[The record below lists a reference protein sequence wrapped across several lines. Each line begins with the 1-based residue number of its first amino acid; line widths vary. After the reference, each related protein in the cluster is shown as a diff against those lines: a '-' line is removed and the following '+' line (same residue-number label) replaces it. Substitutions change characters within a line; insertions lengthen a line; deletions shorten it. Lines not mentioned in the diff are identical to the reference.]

1 LLPAH
6 SSLSDAERPPRV
18 AAVILAAGK
27 SSRMGEPKQLLRL
40 GETTVLGQ
48 TLENV
53 RGAGV
58 GEIVV
63 VLGSSADTIRQQLPA
78 STFSG
83 LKVVVNQDYGQG
95 MASSL
100 RAGLSAVGPHIDASL
115 IVLADQPFTRSETL
129 NRIVDRYLDSNAQI
143 VIPSY
148 KGFRGN
154 PVLLDRSVFTEVMAL
169 DGDIGCRAVFGSHL
183 EGIVKVEV
191 EDVGVLL
198 DIDSKDDYER
208 LQRFGQSRG
217 EYAGLI
223 EAATREARVIPG
235 FEETAEDLLR
245 GDELIIVGWGPVAD
259 ALVKLGTLF
268 NFRVTV
274 VDPLLEIS
282 ALPSGVRLMNT
293 LDFSLLA
300 GTSHRYVVVASR
312 GRFDEEA
319 VEQALHVRS
328 AYVGLMAS
336 DKRGRE
342 IRRSLEQKGETAEAL
357 AALHVPAGIE
367 IGAETPDEIAL
378 SIMAEIF
385 ARRREKLREH

>member
-1 LLPAH
+1 MA
-6 SSLSDAERPPRV
+6 SVRREGDSRV
-18 AAVILAAGK
+18 GAVILAAGK
-27 SSRMGEPKQLLRL
+27 STRMGEPKQLLRL

-154 PVLLDRSVFTEVMAL
+154 PVLLDRSVFSEVMAL

-217 EYAGLI
+217 EDAGLI

>member
-1 LLPAH
+1 MA
-6 SSLSDAERPPRV
+6 SVRREGDSRV
-18 AAVILAAGK
+18 GAVILAAGK
-27 SSRMGEPKQLLRL
+27 STRMGEPKQLLRL

-217 EYAGLI
+217 EDAGLI

-300 GTSHRYVVVASR
+300 GTQHRYVVVASR